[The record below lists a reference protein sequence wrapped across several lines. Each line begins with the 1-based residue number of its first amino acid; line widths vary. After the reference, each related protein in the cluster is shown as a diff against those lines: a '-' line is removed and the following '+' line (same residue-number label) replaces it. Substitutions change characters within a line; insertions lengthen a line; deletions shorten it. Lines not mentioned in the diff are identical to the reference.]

1 VIPQSLARNLPVTV
15 GMAADPR
22 TALRD
27 LHAALV
33 SRATD
38 AFLAASAA
46 RRSEQARLKAE
57 EERRYQAR
65 VRERWDARPMTTAR
79 FVAEI
84 KTALPPDVVVVGEV
98 NTGRADLIRTIPF
111 ERPGDYYGSR
121 GGGIG
126 QGLPGALGYRLAHP
140 DRPLLAISGD
150 GSALYTIQA
159 LWTAARY
166 HFPLVL
172 AILNNRAYQIVKDN
186 LDRYREFFGVE
197 GERACPH
204 LDLTNPDIDY
214 ARLAQGF
221 GVPARR
227 VEEPAR
233 VGPAI
238 REGFASGGPY
248 LLDVRVD
255 AR

>member
-1 VIPQSLARNLPVTV
+1 
-15 GMAADPR
+15 
-22 TALRD
+22 
-27 LHAALV
+27 
-33 SRATD
+33 
-38 AFLAASAA
+38 
-46 RRSEQARLKAE
+46 
-57 EERRYQAR
+57 
-65 VRERWDARPMTTAR
+65 MTTAR
-79 FVAEI
+79 FVAEL

-98 NTGRADLIRTIPF
+98 NT
-111 ERPGDYYGSR
+111 
-121 GGGIG
+121 
-126 QGLPGALGYRLAHP
+126 
-140 DRPLLAISGD
+140 
-150 GSALYTIQA
+150 
-159 LWTAARY
+159 
-166 HFPLVL
+166 
-172 AILNNRAYQIVKDN
+172 IVKDN

-204 LDLTNPDIDY
+204 LDLTNPEIDY

-255 AR
+255 AH